1 MAIYRTIHLSFW
13 TDAKVD
19 EDFTPEDKYFFLYL
33 LTNPHTNLL
42 GCYEIGRKQMS
53 IETGY
58 EVAVIDKLIAR
69 FEQIHKIVK
78 YSKTTKEL
86 LVLNWAK
93 YNWTSSPKFKSALIK
108 ELCYVKDR
116 KFKGFL
122 EEKVYGNDT
131 VFEEKDTV
139 SIGYKY
145 PSDTSVTVTVT
156 DTVNNK
162 DKDKDIN
169 IIKNIIGYLNEVCGS
184 SYRVTTEKTKKLIR
198 ARLNEGFTFDNFK
211 TVIDK
216 KHGEW
221 AGTDMEQ
228 YLRPETLFGTK
239 FEGYLNQRVRGA
251 QRSATSA
258 IDEW

>member
-58 EVAVIDKLIAR
+58 EIAVIDKLIAR
-69 FEQIHKIVK
+69 FENVHKIIK
-78 YSKTTKEL
+78 YSKATKEL
-86 LVLNWAK
+86 FVINWSK
-93 YNWTSSPKFKSALIK
+93 YNWTRSPRFAKALQKEIESVKTKAFKRI
-108 ELCYVKDR
+108 
-116 KFKGFL
+116 L
-122 EEKVYGNDT
+122 EKKINGNDT
-131 VFEEKDTV
+131 VYSETDTV
-139 SIGYKY
+139 YENEQY

-156 DTVNNK
+156 DAVNNK

-251 QRSATSA
+251 QRSATSV